1 MSDTAQT
8 HPGEMF
14 ERPALEALAFGT
26 ASVLRGSWTV
36 ISALVAG
43 LLVVAILTTYYGRVR
58 TIDRRAGV
66 QTVTLSVPAHQLP

>member
-8 HPGEMF
+8 RPEMF

-36 ISALVAG
+36 ISAMVAG
-43 LLVVAILTTYYGRVR
+43 LLAVAILIACHGRVR
-58 TIDRRAGV
+58 TADANAGV
-66 QTVTLSVPAHQLP
+66 QIATLSSAAPQLP